1 MIRKVRRQVLALS
14 VLVFSMTAVL
24 ENAAHAV
31 EPYVEF
37 VQGLRD
43 RKFYDYTLLY
53 LDTLK
58 DDAAVPDEIRQVIPY
73 EKAQTLLVMARE
85 GVTNPEVQ
93 GRQLEQALGYL
104 KEFREKNPNHPK
116 FGEAA
121 TEEARI
127 LLGQARVEVWQSRSP
142 GNKENRAE
150 FQQKARGLVV
160 EARKIFQDAHDKHKA
175 TWEAFPKFI
184 DKVEEP
190 EQFAQRSTAETQ
202 YILAQLD
209 LANCTYEEGQTWD
222 ENSTEYAAKLRDAAQ
237 EYEDIHS
244 KYRSMLGGLYARTW
258 QGKCFEEQDDIDR
271 AVGIYKELLGHPGTS
286 EAMQRLQDQVLQFY
300 LICLNHEK
308 KKDYQLVVDRATDW
322 FKQAKGRRKFSA
334 IAIGIKWENVLA
346 LESLAADRTADES
359 DRKRSLTTALGMVR
373 DVKRFPGR
381 YKDLAVFKERD
392 LMVLLRGEGALEDPE
407 DFNTAFGLA
416 QELVTKKTKELQ
428 AKNDEAK
435 GSKDADVKRKAA
447 EDWQNHL
454 DRTTHLLKLCLRLS
468 DEKTAINDLNLTRY
482 YLAFMHLLSRRNYE
496 AAILAEFIAINYG
509 KDNPVQAQD
518 SAYMALG
525 GYVQAFNDNGKARRK
540 DDQKIDVT
548 RMTAMANLLTERWPS
563 SDRATDARLQL
574 GTVYAELKDHE
585 KAALSYSQVPVTAAK
600 YTDAQKRAGQA
611 YWAAY
616 IEAANLPPETQPTQA
631 QLDDWMAKAEQH
643 LITGIE
649 REEASTPPAT
659 PASDALI
666 FAKVS
671 RVQIIVAKGDYEGA
685 VKLLTGEPHPVIAAI
700 QVKDGSEE
708 SRPKTGIKSVPFA
721 SLAYQL
727 LLRSY
732 VGTGQ
737 LTEARDAM
745 KGLEAVGGGDG
756 EQITEMYKSL
766 GKELQNE
773 LERLKGLNQTQ
784 QLMLVR
790 KSFET
795 FLGEMFKRPDQ
806 TAGSLTWIAETYYG
820 LAQGT
825 SDDPAQS
832 STYFERAADTYQKI
846 LDKSAE
852 DATFVEAR
860 RLMGVRLRLA
870 NCRRYQGSHELAM
883 TLLKEILGSDN
894 GENYLDA
901 QIEAASTL
909 QSWGETD
916 SEKLV
921 QARSGLKIAK
931 EDRAKVWGWAR
942 LAGMLQRKM
951 QMSPGDKEKFQTKL
965 YDARYNLS
973 LCKQLQG
980 EAQSTPAKKKEDLSA
995 ARAEIFAFVQITPD
1009 IPDDYWDKFDALYG
1023 KILTGLGEPVVALE
1037 RPKQIQPMTQ
1047 ADRKKQQ
1054 AAEKKA
1060 EKIKVAAEVSKKPE
1074 EDSSTTLIL
1083 FGVVA
1088 LLGLGGGGFF
1098 VMKGSKGGRRTPAY
1112 AAAVPDD
1119 LVITPPPAA
1128 PARRKRPAGD
1138 RPQPGRS
1145 PAAGPQ
1151 AAAPAAG
1158 QATAPQQARRPLTPE
1173 EREKRARMKA
1183 AKAKAEQRK
1192 KRPDP
1197 PPQ

>member
-1 MIRKVRRQVLALS
+1 MIRNARRQILALIIFVLAL
-14 VLVFSMTAVL
+14 TAVL
-24 ENAAHAV
+24 ENAAQAV

-37 VQGLRD
+37 VEGLRA

-58 DDAAVPDEIRQVIPY
+58 DDPSVPDEIRQVVPY
-73 EKAQTLLVMARE
+73 EKAQTLLLMARG

-104 KEFREKNPNHPK
+104 KEFREKNPDHSK
-116 FGEAA
+116 AGEAA

-150 FQQKARGLVV
+150 FQLKARNLVI
-160 EARKIFQDAHDKHKA
+160 EARKIFQAAHDKHKSA
-175 TWEAFPKFI
+175 WETFPKFI
-184 DKVEEP
+184 DKIEEP
-190 EQFAQRSTAETQ
+190 QRFAARSTAETR

-222 ENSTEYAAKLRDAAQ
+222 QDSTEYAAKLRDAAQ

-286 EAMQRLQDQVLQFY
+286 AAMQRLQGQVLQFY
-300 LICLNHEK
+300 LICLNHDK
-308 KKDYQLVVDRATDW
+308 KKDYQLVVDRATAW
-322 FKQAKGRRKFSA
+322 MKQARGRQKFSA
-334 IAIGIKWENVLA
+334 IALGIKWEHILA
-346 LESLAADRTADES
+346 LESLSADRTTDEN
-359 DRKRSLTTALGMVR
+359 DRKRNLASALGMVR

-416 QELVTKKTKELQ
+416 QELVTKKTKEIDN
-428 AKNDEAK
+428 KRKEAS
-435 GSKDADVKRKAA
+435 GSKDADAKRKAA

-454 DRTTHLLKLCLRLS
+454 DRTTHLLKLCLRLA
-468 DEKTAINDLNLTRY
+468 DDKTAVSDLNLTRY
-482 YLAFMHLLSRRNYE
+482 YLAYMHLLSRRNYE

-540 DDQKIDVT
+540 EDQKIDVA

-574 GTVYAELKDHE
+574 GSVYAELKEHE
-585 KAALSYSQVPVTAAK
+585 KAAISYSQVPETAAK
-600 YTDAQKRAGQA
+600 YTDSQTRAGQA

-616 IEAANLPPETQPTQA
+616 IDAANLPPETQPTQA
-631 QLDDWMAKAEQH
+631 KLAEWMAKAEQH

-649 REEASTPPAT
+649 REEANTPPAT
-659 PASDALI
+659 AATGSLI

-671 RVQIIVAKGDYEGA
+671 RVQIIVARGDYPDA
-685 VKLLTGEPHPVIAAI
+685 VKLLTGEPHPVMGAI
-700 QVKDGSEE
+700 QVADEAERTK
-708 SRPKTGIKSVPFA
+708 PKAGIKSIPFA

-737 LTEARDAM
+737 LDEARDAM

-756 EQITEMYKSL
+756 EQITEMYKQL

-784 QLMLVR
+784 QLTTVR
-790 KSFET
+790 KSFES

-820 LAQGT
+820 LAQG
-825 SDDPAQS
+825 SNDDPAQS
-832 STYFERAADTYQKI
+832 AVYFERAADTYQKI

-852 DATFVEAR
+852 DASFIEDAR

-870 NCRRYQGSHELAM
+870 NCRRFQGDHELAM
-883 TLLKEILGSDN
+883 TLLKKILGSEK

-909 QSWGETD
+909 QSWGESD
-916 SEKLV
+916 PEKYV
-921 QARSGLKIAK
+921 RARSGLKIGK
-931 EDRAKVWGWAR
+931 EDRAKIWGWAK
-942 LAGMLQRKM
+942 LAGMMQRKM
-951 QMSPGDKEKFQTKL
+951 QMSPADKEKFQTKL

-973 LCKQLQG
+973 LCKQLHG
-980 EAQSTPAKKKEDLSA
+980 EAQPTPAKKKEVLSA
-995 ARAEIFAFVQITPD
+995 ARAEIYAFAQITPD
-1009 IPDDYWDKFDALYG
+1009 IPDEYWDKFDELYG
-1023 KILTGLGEPVVALE
+1023 KILSGLGEPVVALE

-1047 ADRKKQQ
+1047 ADRKKKK
-1054 AAEKKA
+1054 ADEKKA
-1060 EKIKVAAEVSKKPE
+1060 KKKKATAEVSKKPE
-1074 EDSSTTLIL
+1074 ENSSTTLIV

-1088 LLGLGGGGFF
+1088 LLGLGGGGFL

-1112 AAAVPDD
+1112 AASPSDD
-1119 LVITPPPAA
+1119 LVIAPPPAA
-1128 PARRKRPAGD
+1128 PARKKRPAGA
-1138 RPQPGRS
+1138 RPQPG
-1145 PAAGPQ
+1145 
-1151 AAAPAAG
+1151 APATG
-1158 QATAPQQARRPLTPE
+1158 QTAAPQQKQARRRPLTPE

-1183 AKAKAEQRK
+1183 AKAKAEQQK
-1192 KRPDP
+1192 KKKPDQ

>member
-1 MIRKVRRQVLALS
+1 MIRNVRRQILALS
-14 VLVFSMTAVL
+14 VLVFSVVAILETTAL
-24 ENAAHAV
+24 AV
-31 EPYVEF
+31 EPYIEF
-37 VQGLRD
+37 VEGLRS

-58 DDAAVPDEIRQVIPY
+58 DDAAVPEEIRQVVPY
-73 EKAQTLLVMARE
+73 EKAQTLLLMAR
-85 GVTNPEVQ
+85 GGITNPEVQ
-93 GRQLEQALGYL
+93 QRQLEQALGYL
-104 KEFREKNPNHPK
+104 DQFTKENPNHAK
-116 FGEAA
+116 AGEANTKRA
-121 TEEARI
+121 SI

-150 FQQKARGLVV
+150 FQKTARDLVLQARAIFQKA
-160 EARKIFQDAHDKHKA
+160 HDQHKA
-175 TWEAFPKFI
+175 TWEDFPKFI
-184 DKVEEP
+184 DKVDEP
-190 EQFAQRSTAETQ
+190 QRFAERSRAETQ

-222 ENSTEYAAKLRDAAQ
+222 KDSTEYAAKLRDAAQ

-244 KYRSMLGGLYARTW
+244 RYRSMLGGLYARTW

-286 EAMQRLQDQVLQFY
+286 TAMQRLQDQVLQFY
-300 LICLNHEK
+300 LICLNHDK

-322 FKQAKGRRKFSA
+322 FKQARGRRKFSA
-334 IAIGIKWENVLA
+334 IAIGIKWEHVLA
-346 LESLAADRTADES
+346 LESLATDRATEEN
-359 DRKRSLTTALGMVR
+359 DRKRSLTSALGMVR

-381 YKDLAVFKERD
+381 FKDLAVFKERD
-392 LMVLLRGEGALEDPE
+392 LMVLLRGEGVLEDPE

-416 QELVTKKTKELQ
+416 QELVTRKTKELQ
-428 AKNDEAK
+428 AKNAEAR
-435 GSKDADVKRKAA
+435 GSKDADLKRKAA

-454 DRTTHLLKLCLRLS
+454 DRTTHLLKLCLRLA
-468 DEKTAINDLNLTRY
+468 DDKTAISDLNLTRY

-496 AAILAEFIAINYG
+496 AAILAEFIALNYG

-525 GYVQAFNDNGKARRK
+525 GYVQAFNDNGKAHRK
-540 DDQKIDVT
+540 EDQKIDVV

-574 GTVYAELKDHE
+574 GSVYAEIKEHE
-585 KAALSYSQVPVTAAK
+585 KAAISYSQVPETSAK
-600 YTDAQKRAGQA
+600 YTDAQTRAGQA

-616 IEAANLPPETQPTQA
+616 IDAANLPPETQPTQK
-631 QLDDWMAKAEQH
+631 QLDEWMAKAEQH
-643 LITGIE
+643 LITGID
-649 REEASTPPAT
+649 REEAATPPAT
-659 PASDALI
+659 PATDALI

-671 RVQIIVAKGDYEGA
+671 RVQIIVAKGDYPEA
-685 VKLLTGEPHPVIAAI
+685 VKLLTAEPHPVMAAI
-700 QVKDGSEE
+700 QVKDGDEKA
-708 SRPKTGIKSVPFA
+708 RPKKGIKSVPFA

-737 LTEARDAM
+737 LDEARDAM
-745 KGLEAVGGGDG
+745 KGLETVGGGDG
-756 EQITEMYKSL
+756 ERITEMYKQL

-773 LERLKGLNQTQ
+773 LERLKGLNQQQ
-784 QLMLVR
+784 QLVQVR

-825 SDDPAQS
+825 SDEPAQS

-870 NCRRYQGSHELAM
+870 NCRRYQGSHELAI
-883 TLLKEILGSDN
+883 TLLKVILGSDK

-901 QIEAASTL
+901 QIEAAATL
-909 QSWGETD
+909 QSWGESD
-916 SEKLV
+916 PEKLV
-921 QARSGLKIAK
+921 QARSGLKIAS
-931 EDRAKVWGWAR
+931 EDRAKIWGWAK
-942 LAGMLQRKM
+942 LANMLQRKM
-951 QMSPGDKEKFQTKL
+951 QMSAADKEKFQTKL

-973 LCKQLQG
+973 LCKQLQS
-980 EAQSTPAKKKEDLSA
+980 EAQPTPAKKKEVLSA
-995 ARAEIFAFVQITPD
+995 ARAEIFAFVRITPD
-1009 IPDDYWDKFDALYG
+1009 IPDEHWEKFDALYG
-1023 KILTGLGEPVVALE
+1023 KILAGLGEPVVALE

-1060 EKIKVAAEVSKKPE
+1060 EKKKVAAEVSKKPE

-1098 VMKGSKGGRRTPAY
+1098 VIKGAKGGRRTPAY
-1112 AAAVPDD
+1112 AAATPDD
-1119 LVITPPPAA
+1119 LVIAPPPAA
-1128 PARRKRPAGD
+1128 PARKKRPAGAK
-1138 RPQPGRS
+1138 PQPGRK
-1145 PAAGPQ
+1145 PAPADAAPTTGQ
-1151 AAAPAAG
+1151 AAP
-1158 QATAPQQARRPLTPE
+1158 PQKARRPLTPE

-1183 AKAKAEQRK
+1183 AKAKAEQQK
-1192 KRPDP
+1192 KKPDQ